1 MDNNCVLTLCKN
13 KSKNVFNIKAQYTV
27 TNCKLHLIELI
38 IYVLLY
44 IIQIQTCLISI
55 NNFFLIIF
63 KGISSSS
70 TYFLFIQLAGN
81 LFFFFFFLIL
91 FSYFHSVALF
101 LLLTNLLVLK
111 ILSELRHRFTD
122 SCKY

>member
-81 LFFFFFFLIL
+81 LFFFFL
-91 FSYFHSVALF
+91 FSNFVFLFPFCRSLSV
-101 LLLTNLLVLK
+101 THK
-111 ILSELRHRFTD
+111 SLSSKNFKRIATSFYR
-122 SCKY
+122 